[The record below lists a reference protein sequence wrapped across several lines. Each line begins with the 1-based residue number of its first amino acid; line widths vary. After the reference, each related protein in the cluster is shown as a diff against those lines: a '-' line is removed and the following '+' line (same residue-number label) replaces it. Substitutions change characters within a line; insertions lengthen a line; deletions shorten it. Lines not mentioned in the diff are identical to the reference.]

1 MTQNIIFT
9 RYLYLK
15 DEVKI
20 SLLTSLI
27 DKNEGSIFWAYEL
40 YYSGFE
46 NELFDL
52 LWKIYFNF
60 YYTLN
65 PTFQQYF
72 IKKHKEWKKMCE
84 SGDRDRDRIVSN
96 IVNNLLIRPYNLDV
110 FMLKQQNGLI
120 HIEKEKEKE
129 NNEDLQTMLNM
140 KKYARIAEYILHQC
154 AAEELHNAFDI
165 IVDHFIDKNIQL
177 DKDKILKQLKNSVE
191 FVENISIRVLILSN
205 VMLYYSIQSNLT
217 MGKKLYIIVD
227 PNDIIMYETIVA
239 DKTVKASNILPIAC
253 LYDIDENNYLSL
265 FQLERDNTNI
275 RERYNNHW
283 EYYASFSPIWLNR
296 IQKYNGNINHSTQKI
311 DFIDDDQLEA
321 FYDEFGYEPGEQK
334 CETQNKCIKDIK
346 DVRTWESFYETHKK
360 NGLYIPTFTVL
371 PKDQRL

>member
-65 PTFQQYF
+65 PSFQQYF

-96 IVNNLLIRPYNLDV
+96 IVNNLLIRPYNLDM
-110 FMLKQQNGLI
+110 FMLKQQHGLI

-129 NNEDLQTMLNM
+129 KENNDDLQTMLNM
-140 KKYARIAEYILHQC
+140 KKYAHIAEYILHQC
-154 AAEELHNAFDI
+154 AAEELDNAFDI

-177 DKDKILKQLKNSVE
+177 DKGKILKQLKNSVD

-239 DKTVKASNILPIAC
+239 DKTVKARNILPIAC

-275 RERYNNHW
+275 RERYTNHW

-296 IQKYNGNINHSTQKI
+296 IQKYNGNINHTTQKI

-321 FYDEFGYEPGEQK
+321 FYDEFGYDPGEQK

-360 NGLYIPTFTVL
+360 NGLYNPTFTPV
-371 PKDQRL
+371 KI

>member
-27 DKNEGSIFWAYEL
+27 DKNEGCIFWAYEL

-65 PTFQQYF
+65 PSFQQYF

-84 SGDRDRDRIVSN
+84 SGAGDKDRIVSN
-96 IVNNLLIRPYNLDV
+96 IVNNLLIRPYNLDM
-110 FMLKQQNGLI
+110 FMLKQQHGLI
-120 HIEKEKEKE
+120 HIAKKEKEEKE
-129 NNEDLQTMLNM
+129 ENCDLQTMLNM
-140 KKYARIAEYILHQC
+140 KKYAHIAEYILHQC
-154 AAEELHNAFDI
+154 DADDLYDAFDDI
-165 IVDHFIDKNIQL
+165 LVHFIGKNIPL
-177 DKDKILKQLKNSVE
+177 DKDKIIKQLKISVD
-191 FVENISIRVLILSN
+191 FVDNISIRVLILSN
-205 VMLYYSIQSNLT
+205 VMLYYSIQSKLT

-227 PNDIIMYETIVA
+227 PNDIIVYETIVA
-239 DKTVKASNILPIAC
+239 DKTVTARNILPIVC
-253 LYDIDENNYLSL
+253 LYEIDENNYLSL
-265 FQLERDNTNI
+265 FQLERDETNI
-275 RERYNNHW
+275 QESYYNHW
-283 EYYASFSPIWLNR
+283 EYYASFSPIWLDR
-296 IQKYNGNINHSTQKI
+296 IQKYNGNINHTSKKI
-311 DFIDDDQLEA
+311 DFIDDDNLEA
-321 FYDEFGYEPGEQK
+321 FYDEFGYDPGEQK

-346 DVRTWESFYETHKK
+346 NVRTWQSFYETHKK
-360 NGLYIPTFTVL
+360 NGLYIPTFSNGT
-371 PKDQRL
+371 P

>member
-20 SLLTSLI
+20 SFLTSLI
-27 DKNEGSIFWAYEL
+27 DKNDGCIFWAYEL

-65 PTFQQYF
+65 PSFQQYF
-72 IKKHKEWKKMCE
+72 IKKHKEWKKMCD

-96 IVNNLLIRPYNLDV
+96 IVNNLLIRPYNLDM
-110 FMLKQQNGLI
+110 FMLKQQHGLI

-129 NNEDLQTMLNM
+129 NNDDLQTMLCM
-140 KKYARIAEYILHQC
+140 KKYAHIAEYILHQC

-177 DKDKILKQLKNSVE
+177 DKDKILKQLKNSVD

-239 DKTVKASNILPIAC
+239 DKTVTARNILPIAC
-253 LYDIDENNYLSL
+253 LYEIDENNYLSL

-360 NGLYIPTFTVL
+360 NGLYIPRFTPV
-371 PKDQRL
+371 KI

>member
-1 MTQNIIFT
+1 
-9 RYLYLK
+9 
-15 DEVKI
+15 
-20 SLLTSLI
+20 
-27 DKNEGSIFWAYEL
+27 
-40 YYSGFE
+40 
-46 NELFDL
+46 
-52 LWKIYFNF
+52 
-60 YYTLN
+60 
-65 PTFQQYF
+65 
-72 IKKHKEWKKMCE
+72 
-84 SGDRDRDRIVSN
+84 
-96 IVNNLLIRPYNLDV
+96 
-110 FMLKQQNGLI
+110 
-120 HIEKEKEKE
+120 
-129 NNEDLQTMLNM
+129 M
-140 KKYARIAEYILHQC
+140 KKYAHIAEYILHQC
-154 AAEELHNAFDI
+154 AAEELDNAFDI

-177 DKDKILKQLKNSVE
+177 DKDKILKQLKISVD

-275 RERYNNHW
+275 RERYTNHW

-296 IQKYNGNINHSTQKI
+296 IQKYNGNINHTTQKI

-321 FYDEFGYEPGEQK
+321 FYDEFGYDPGEQK

-360 NGLYIPTFTVL
+360 NGLYNPTFTPV
-371 PKDQRL
+371 KI

>member
-27 DKNEGSIFWAYEL
+27 DKNEGCIFWAYEL

-65 PTFQQYF
+65 PSFQQYF

-84 SGDRDRDRIVSN
+84 SGDRDRDRDRIVSN
-96 IVNNLLIRPYNLDV
+96 IVNNLLIRPYNLDM
-110 FMLKQQNGLI
+110 FMLKQQHGLI

-129 NNEDLQTMLNM
+129 NNDDLQTMLNM
-140 KKYARIAEYILHQC
+140 KKYAHIAEYILHQC

-165 IVDHFIDKNIQL
+165 IIDHFIDKNIQL
-177 DKDKILKQLKNSVE
+177 DKGKILKQLKISVD

-275 RERYNNHW
+275 RERYTNHW

-296 IQKYNGNINHSTQKI
+296 IQKYNGNINHTTQKI

-321 FYDEFGYEPGEQK
+321 FYDEFGYDPGEQK

-360 NGLYIPTFTVL
+360 NGLYNPTFKPV
-371 PKDQRL
+371 KI

>member
-1 MTQNIIFT
+1 MTQNIVFT

-27 DKNEGSIFWAYEL
+27 DKNEGCIFWAYEL

-65 PTFQQYF
+65 PSFQQYF
-72 IKKHKEWKKMCE
+72 I
-84 SGDRDRDRIVSN
+84 
-96 IVNNLLIRPYNLDV
+96 NNLLIRPYNLDM
-110 FMLKQQNGLI
+110 FMLKQQHGLI
-120 HIEKEKEKE
+120 HIAKEEKEEKE
-129 NNEDLQTMLNM
+129 NNDDLQTMLNM
-140 KKYARIAEYILHQC
+140 KKYAHIAEYILHQC
-154 AAEELHNAFDI
+154 DAEELHNAFDI
-165 IVDHFIDKNIQL
+165 IIDHFIDKNIPL
-177 DKDKILKQLKNSVE
+177 DKDKILKQLKTSVE

-217 MGKKLYIIVD
+217 MGKKLYVIVD

-239 DKTVKASNILPIAC
+239 DKTVNARNILPIAC

-265 FQLERDNTNI
+265 FQLERDETNI
-275 RERYNNHW
+275 RERYYNHW
-283 EYYASFSPIWLNR
+283 EYYASFSPIWLDR
-296 IQKYNGNINHSTQKI
+296 IQKYNGNINHTTQKI
-311 DFIDDDQLEA
+311 DFIDDDNLEA
-321 FYDEFGYEPGEQK
+321 FYDEFGYDPGEQK

-346 DVRTWESFYETHKK
+346 DVRTWQSFYETHKK
-360 NGLYIPTFTVL
+360 NGLYIPTFSEET
-371 PKDQRL
+371 P